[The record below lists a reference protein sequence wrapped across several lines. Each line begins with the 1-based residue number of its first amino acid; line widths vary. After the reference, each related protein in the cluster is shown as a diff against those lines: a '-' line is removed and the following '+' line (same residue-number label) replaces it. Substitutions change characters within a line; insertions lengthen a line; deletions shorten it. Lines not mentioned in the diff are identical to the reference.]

1 VLQPKMASGLVCPVC
16 YSKLGTSQVAL
27 TCESCPATYP
37 VHKGIPF
44 FVESPVREGFDASF
58 HEEAYTGTSTRARLY
73 NSLKQVITS
82 EYSPHDTLNS
92 FLALIPQD
100 SMIVEFGSGARRVR
114 SDVLNIDLFPTPNVD
129 LVANI
134 EHTPLASNSVD
145 FVILDSVIE
154 HVPNPEAV
162 VDEVFRVLRPGG
174 KLLCINP
181 FLFPYHGY
189 PAHYC
194 NFTKDG
200 IEQLLRRFGKVEVQT
215 HQGPTSAIVNILS
228 EYIGVVVGRE
238 NRTRYMVAKAA
249 ILTLTFPLKFIDKF
263 LVDRPESHR
272 IASMLGTIATK

>member
-1 VLQPKMASGLVCPVC
+1 VLQPKMASGLFCPVC
-16 YSKLGTSQVAL
+16 YSRLGTSPVAL

-37 VHKGIPF
+37 VNKGIPF

-58 HEEAYTGTSTRARLY
+58 HEEAYAGTSTRARVY

-92 FLALIPQD
+92 FLASIPQG

-114 SDVLNIDLFPTPNVD
+114 PDVLNIDLFPTPNVD
-129 LVANI
+129 LVATI

-154 HVPNPEAV
+154 HVPNPVAV
-162 VDEVFRVLRPGG
+162 VDEVFRVLKPGG

-200 IEQLLRRFGKVEVQT
+200 IEQLLQRFARVEVQT

-228 EYIGVVVGRE
+228 EYIGVVIGRE
-238 NRTRYMVAKAA
+238 NRTRYMIAKAA
-249 ILTLTFPLKFIDKF
+249 ILTLTFPLKFIDRF